1 MTPRKEGTLTGIP
14 ETHGI
19 DPLQRAHSGPAEV
32 RPLSIRPS
40 AALGRLRGRASIFF
54 AFDIGQWIDLEKAR
68 RQLESPSEDARIK
81 GSRRAPRYFQFNPLP
96 VRVSRSVPP
105 VTFGAFV
112 TDPGIDVT
120 LYDFGGVSVAFTL
133 PFDTTSDH
141 LIELASALSDSDRL
155 PELARAEVA
164 RVLEQTRESVTR
176 PALSDLVEDYLVFQ
190 IDALDPPVRPDELC
204 VRYRGELA
212 RILRSEP
219 EPLSEDEIADATS
232 VHISYGK
239 EDVALLDWNA
249 ALLFDTEADDSR
261 AILEFA
267 NMELLEMRFL
277 DGQLDD
283 SLDRAYEALGGA
295 GPRAPGLGRS
305 GLARVG
311 RMQVDAAI
319 LFERVNNALKLIGDP
334 YLARVYRLA
343 SQRFRVSEWNA
354 GILRKVEALESI
366 YEKMSDRATTTRQEV
381 LEWIIIGLIAVEM
394 LLPWIKSLLPHS

>member
-1 MTPRKEGTLTGIP
+1 MAGSHDAQGY
-14 ETHGI
+14 
-19 DPLQRAHSGPAEV
+19 DPARAVPSGPTEV
-32 RPLSIRPS
+32 RPLALRPV
-40 AALGRLRGRASIFF
+40 AGLGRIRGRASIFL
-54 AFDIGQWIDLEKAR
+54 AFDVGQWIDLEKAR
-68 RQLESPSEDARIK
+68 RRLESPSEDARIK

-96 VRVSRSVPP
+96 VRVSRNLAPLA
-105 VTFGAFV
+105 FGPFV
-112 TDPGIDVT
+112 TESGVDIT

-133 PFDTTSDH
+133 PFDTTADH
-141 LIELASALSDSDRL
+141 LIELATTLSDNDQL
-155 PELARAEVA
+155 PDLARAEVA
-164 RVLEQTRESVTR
+164 RVLEQTKEAVTR
-176 PALSDLVEDYLVFQ
+176 PALSHLVEDYLVFQ
-190 IDALDPPVRPDELC
+190 IDALDPPIRPEELC
-204 VRYRGELA
+204 TRFRGELA

-219 EPLSEDEIADATS
+219 DALSEDEIGDATS
-232 VHISYGK
+232 VHISYGPD
-239 EDVALLDWNA
+239 DVALLDWNV
-249 ALLFDTEADDSR
+249 ALLFDTESDDTR

-295 GPRAPGLGRS
+295 GPHAPGIGRS
-305 GLARVG
+305 GLKRVG

-366 YEKMSDRATTTRQEV
+366 YEKMSDRATTTRMEV
-381 LEWIIIGLIAVEM
+381 LEWIIIGLIAAELVIPWLKG
-394 LLPWIKSLLPHS
+394 LLHRP

>member
-1 MTPRKEGTLTGIP
+1 LTGGR
-14 ETHGI
+14 ETHGF
-19 DPLQRAHSGPAEV
+19 DPPRIAGGASTEV
-32 RPLSIRPS
+32 RALSFLP
-40 AALGRLRGRASIFF
+40 AAGLGRLRGRASLFF
-54 AFDIGQWIDLEKAR
+54 AFDVGQWIDLDKAR
-68 RQLESPSEDARIK
+68 RSLESPSADARIK
-81 GSRRAPRYFQFNPLP
+81 GSRRAPRHFQFHPLP
-96 VRVSRSVPP
+96 VRVTRHLAPLA
-105 VTFGAFV
+105 FGPFQTEAAV
-112 TDPGIDVT
+112 DLT

-133 PFDTTSDH
+133 PFDTTGDH
-141 LIELASALSDSDRL
+141 LIELASTLSDNDQL
-155 PELARAEVA
+155 PDLARAEVA
-164 RVLEQTRESVTR
+164 RVLEQMKEAVTR

-190 IDALDPPVRPDELC
+190 IDALDPPVQAEELC
-204 VRYRGELA
+204 ARFRGELA

-232 VHISYGK
+232 VHISYSR
-239 EDVALLDWNA
+239 DDMALLDWNV
-249 ALLFDTEADDSR
+249 ALLFDTEADDTR

-295 GPRAPGLGRS
+295 GPHVPGMGRS
-305 GLARVG
+305 GLRRVG

-334 YLARVYRLA
+334 YLARVYRLT

-366 YEKMSDRATTTRQEV
+366 YEKMSDRATTTRMEV
-381 LEWIIIGLIAVEM
+381 LEWIIIVLIAAEM
-394 LLPWIKSLLPHS
+394 VIPWVKGFLHRP

>member
-1 MTPRKEGTLTGIP
+1 MAGSQ

-19 DPLQRAHSGPAEV
+19 DPRPGSVSAEV
-32 RPLSIRPS
+32 RPLSLRP
-40 AALGRLRGRASIFF
+40 AAGLGDLRGRASIYF

-68 RQLESPSEDARIK
+68 RQLESPSEAARIK
-81 GSRRAPRYFQFNPLP
+81 GSRRAPRYFQFHPLP
-96 VRVSRSVPP
+96 VRVSRQLPTL
-105 VTFGAFV
+105 TFGRFV
-112 TDPGIDVT
+112 TESGVDLT
-120 LYDFGGVSVAFTL
+120 LYDFGGVSVAYTL
-133 PFDTTSDH
+133 PFETTADQ
-141 LIELASALSDSDRL
+141 LIELASALSDNDQL
-155 PELARAEVA
+155 PEMARAEVA
-164 RVLEQTRESVTR
+164 RVLEQTRDAVTR

-190 IDALDPPVRPDELC
+190 IDALDPPIRAEELC
-204 VRYRGELA
+204 LRFRGELA

-219 EPLSEDEIADATS
+219 EPLSEDEIGDATS
-232 VHISYGK
+232 VHISYGR
-239 EDVALLDWNA
+239 DDLAILDWNA

-305 GLARVG
+305 GLTRVG

-343 SQRFRVSEWNA
+343 SQRFRVTEWNA

-366 YEKMSDRATTTRQEV
+366 YEKMSDRATTTRMEV
-381 LEWIIIGLIAVEM
+381 LEWIIIALIAAEM
-394 LLPWIKSLLPHS
+394 VIPWVKGWLGR

>member
-1 MTPRKEGTLTGIP
+1 M
-14 ETHGI
+14 
-19 DPLQRAHSGPAEV
+19 SGSPDIQV
-32 RPLSIRPS
+32 RPLSIRPEVS
-40 AALGRLRGRASIFF
+40 LGRLRGRASIFF

-68 RQLESPSEDARIK
+68 QKLESPSEDARIK

-96 VRVSRSVPP
+96 VRVSRPVPP
-105 VTFGAFV
+105 VAFGSFV
-112 TDPGIDVT
+112 TEPGVDLT
-120 LYDFGGVSVAFTL
+120 LYDFGGASVAFTL
-133 PFDTTSDH
+133 PFDATADG
-141 LIELASALSDSDRL
+141 LIELASALSDSDQL
-155 PELARAEVA
+155 PGVARAEVA
-164 RVLEQTRESVTR
+164 RVLERIQEAVTR
-176 PALSDLVEDYLVFQ
+176 PALSDLIEDYLVFQ
-190 IDALDPPVRPDELC
+190 VDSLDPPIRPDELC
-204 VRYRGELA
+204 VRHRGELA

-232 VHISYGK
+232 VRISYGHD
-239 EDVALLDWNA
+239 DVALLDWNA

-295 GPRAPGLGRS
+295 GPLAGRLGRT
-305 GLARVG
+305 GLPRVG

-366 YEKMSDRATTTRQEV
+366 YEKMSDRATTTRMEV
-381 LEWIIIGLIAVEM
+381 LEWIIIALIAAEM
-394 LLPWIKSLLPHS
+394 VIPWVKGLFAR